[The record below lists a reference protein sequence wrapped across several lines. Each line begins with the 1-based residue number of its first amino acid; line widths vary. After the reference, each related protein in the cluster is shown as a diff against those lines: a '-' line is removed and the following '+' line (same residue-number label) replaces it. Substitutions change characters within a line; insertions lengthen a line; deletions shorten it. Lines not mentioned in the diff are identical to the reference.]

1 MKGAFGGRGDW
12 SILSTTPAFQ
22 DSTPSSHALSE
33 LLAYGV
39 AHGLCGSA
47 PNERRVHFPTG
58 SFGWLGLAR
67 KKREAP
73 HLPLWLAGRLLI
85 GSTTPSQAKDALELR
100 TDQAKDA
107 LESRIDAAVSR
118 IAGLDEAVSEPEIR
132 RMFIPSFLR
141 GNISV

>member
-1 MKGAFGGRGDW
+1 M
-12 SILSTTPAFQ
+12 
-22 DSTPSSHALSE
+22 
-33 LLAYGV
+33 
-39 AHGLCGSA
+39 
-47 PNERRVHFPTG
+47 
-58 SFGWLGLAR
+58 
-67 KKREAP
+67 
-73 HLPLWLAGRLLI
+73 I
-85 GSTTPSQAKDALELR
+85 GSTTPSQATAALQSRIDAATAALELRIDQAKGALELR